1 MFERILKYQAVSS
14 TQDIARRLVDRKK
27 PVAIYALCQRHGRGR
42 SSRAWFSPPGGL
54 YLSLVVF
61 PGARASSIPLLAA
74 LVVIRVLEDHG
85 LSGLV
90 IHWPNDV
97 MINSRKVC
105 GILCEEHNQAVI
117 CGIGLNVNTE
127 KFPKNLAGATSMM
140 METGKEYNLN
150 DIGQSI
156 VNRFERLYA
165 KIRSPRS
172 IGRYIQR
179 YVTGIGEAVEIITN
193 ARKYSGSVIGVDD
206 DWALLFRDDNGVI
219 RKFYYGDVRRLR
231 W

>member
-27 PVAIYALCQRHGRGR
+27 PVAIYALCQRRGRGR
-42 SSRAWFSPPGGL
+42 SSRVWFSPPGGL

-61 PGARASSIPLLAA
+61 PGVRASSIPLLAA

-105 GILCEEHNQAVI
+105 GILCEEHDQAVI

-127 KFPKNLAGATSMM
+127 KFPKNLTSATSMM
-140 METGKEYNLN
+140 LETGKEYNLN

-156 VNRFERLYA
+156 VHRFERLYA
-165 KIRSPRS
+165 KIRGRRS
-172 IGRYIQR
+172 IGRYIHR
-179 YVTGIGEAVEIITN
+179 YVTGIGEAVEIITS
-193 ARKYSGSVIGVDD
+193 ARKYYGSVMGVDD
-206 DWALLFRDDNGVI
+206 DWALLLRDDNGVI